1 MNGFKLLSYNL
12 YFIALLFIPGM
23 ECIESG
29 MEFIRT
35 IGDSENMRLVIKNKI
50 QEFKDEKKMSL

>member
-1 MNGFKLLSYNL
+1 
-12 YFIALLFIPGM
+12 M